1 MRIKDI
7 LSIKEFEPVV
17 DLSWGL
23 NINEHEK
30 MLSKYIMTDD
40 IAETFVEILE
50 SFNMVRSRSRI
61 EKLSGDINT
70 TVKRSHILSG
80 QYGTGKSYFLLMLS
94 IILEMKN
101 SVLANKMIEQFK
113 DYPELQFQLKVIQ
126 DKKKYFVVRI
136 NGESEN
142 QKEFIDVIQSK
153 ILESLEKEFDDF
165 KINSVYFSAKETI
178 SKVYYSPIYRDSI
191 DQYLEDRDVTIED
204 LLASLSNFRREG
216 LELAKKTIKDV
227 TGFPLQ
233 IEVPSFDNFLSEINE
248 ELAKNGYNELVIIF
262 DEFSAY
268 ITASIENK
276 RINKDLGQIQTLCQ
290 LTSKNS
296 QKNVAFIVSLH
307 KDINDILQSYG
318 IGNANELDKIIGR
331 FQAHTLKFEQGNELI
346 KNTLTLFDKSTFRE
360 YAIKYRDY
368 IETLENKYPYKFE
381 DFYPIHPATLD
392 YLMPISTIYAQKT
405 RTTLGFIKEI
415 VKEKYFIKP
424 IEENGKLNLVTL
436 SDLFETFQDA
446 IESKKPEI
454 INIYNQSINGY
465 SEDDDI
471 IKYLRA
477 ITIAYSSSLTKT
489 NAKAELTAKDIKD
502 IYQEKDEDVVRT
514 SLNRIVNT
522 NYSHVIMNKDAYRL
536 VAEVGGVNLNKK
548 ISEQMANVSAINVM
562 ENILNKSES
571 RIFIKSKYQLK
582 YNMGIFPFDITLD
595 GAKLNL
601 DELLNR
607 DVKSLVE
614 HSGYGKIIFVIP
626 NFYENYNKD
635 ELIREYAEKFKDI
648 NGNVCIAFANENPFK
663 EEELREYGA
672 LLRIEA
678 NDKEILANEELA
690 KIIITRRRKL
700 EDKIRNKYL
709 RKFANL
715 RNFTFIFGGGR
726 VDNTIRTEQAFYT
739 DLLFNYYNK
748 FPREIKVEN
757 FNTRDGLNKII
768 KLSLDRGL
776 GEFSKNDT
784 SSGVKQLRMLLEP
797 LGLITFT
804 ETVPGYKF
812 QLKVPGEEAPESSKE
827 IMDIILKE
835 NLSFKEKYRILKDAP
850 YGLSDKLVDLY
861 IYIANKVGKFNITYI
876 SGDKK
881 KYLTLDE
888 ATLKNLSEKPEDY
901 KMEVDKEGIVPDEV
915 EDIWKALNTLKIVK
929 QSRVRNFEAGRTN
942 DFSVFTTLGSE
953 IKTIYENL
961 EDKEKRLRVRG
972 IKTKEFKKLVEKL
985 KEIIKIMKKEEFYK
999 SVVELPSIMDKNKSF
1014 QENLD
1019 SFKELLLKIRD
1030 ITSPAVSSYENVA
1043 TFIPQLEDK
1052 VMDLNGY
1059 GDLKFEIKSLRE
1071 SFETYKKD
1079 FYNINLLKDI
1089 DSKLKELLKNYNNE
1103 YKVRHDAYNKKF
1115 IEYKDEFLKDMEI
1128 KIKAIKILEDLKFK
1142 NIASLDK
1149 FIVDLPGVVPCE
1161 LVVIENDIIV
1171 CNACDKKDLKKLE
1184 GKIEELKDLFIKHK
1198 KIVNGIFE
1206 SYLELLTEE
1215 SIKNKMINDNNYK
1228 NLIFALTRISN
1239 EEINGNEI
1247 SEIEESV
1254 ELIEDE
1260 INKILSSESVEGKN
1274 VDFNEIFDELLLE
1287 LQGTGQKYLKLTEV
1301 KSKFEAILE
1310 KYREKDILNTKI

>member
-454 INIYNQSINGY
+454 IY
-465 SEDDDI
+465 I
-471 IKYLRA
+471 IK
-477 ITIAYSSSLTKT
+477 
-489 NAKAELTAKDIKD
+489 
-502 IYQEKDEDVVRT
+502 V
-514 SLNRIVNT
+514 
-522 NYSHVIMNKDAYRL
+522 
-536 VAEVGGVNLNKK
+536 
-548 ISEQMANVSAINVM
+548 
-562 ENILNKSES
+562 
-571 RIFIKSKYQLK
+571 
-582 YNMGIFPFDITLD
+582 
-595 GAKLNL
+595 
-601 DELLNR
+601 
-607 DVKSLVE
+607 
-614 HSGYGKIIFVIP
+614 
-626 NFYENYNKD
+626 
-635 ELIREYAEKFKDI
+635 
-648 NGNVCIAFANENPFK
+648 
-663 EEELREYGA
+663 
-672 LLRIEA
+672 
-678 NDKEILANEELA
+678 
-690 KIIITRRRKL
+690 
-700 EDKIRNKYL
+700 
-709 RKFANL
+709 
-715 RNFTFIFGGGR
+715 
-726 VDNTIRTEQAFYT
+726 
-739 DLLFNYYNK
+739 
-748 FPREIKVEN
+748 
-757 FNTRDGLNKII
+757 
-768 KLSLDRGL
+768 
-776 GEFSKNDT
+776 
-784 SSGVKQLRMLLEP
+784 
-797 LGLITFT
+797 
-804 ETVPGYKF
+804 
-812 QLKVPGEEAPESSKE
+812 
-827 IMDIILKE
+827 
-835 NLSFKEKYRILKDAP
+835 
-850 YGLSDKLVDLY
+850 
-861 IYIANKVGKFNITYI
+861 
-876 SGDKK
+876 
-881 KYLTLDE
+881 
-888 ATLKNLSEKPEDY
+888 
-901 KMEVDKEGIVPDEV
+901 
-915 EDIWKALNTLKIVK
+915 
-929 QSRVRNFEAGRTN
+929 
-942 DFSVFTTLGSE
+942 
-953 IKTIYENL
+953 
-961 EDKEKRLRVRG
+961 
-972 IKTKEFKKLVEKL
+972 
-985 KEIIKIMKKEEFYK
+985 
-999 SVVELPSIMDKNKSF
+999 
-1014 QENLD
+1014 
-1019 SFKELLLKIRD
+1019 
-1030 ITSPAVSSYENVA
+1030 
-1043 TFIPQLEDK
+1043 
-1052 VMDLNGY
+1052 
-1059 GDLKFEIKSLRE
+1059 
-1071 SFETYKKD
+1071 
-1079 FYNINLLKDI
+1079 
-1089 DSKLKELLKNYNNE
+1089 
-1103 YKVRHDAYNKKF
+1103 
-1115 IEYKDEFLKDMEI
+1115 
-1128 KIKAIKILEDLKFK
+1128 
-1142 NIASLDK
+1142 
-1149 FIVDLPGVVPCE
+1149 
-1161 LVVIENDIIV
+1161 
-1171 CNACDKKDLKKLE
+1171 
-1184 GKIEELKDLFIKHK
+1184 
-1198 KIVNGIFE
+1198 
-1206 SYLELLTEE
+1206 
-1215 SIKNKMINDNNYK
+1215 
-1228 NLIFALTRISN
+1228 
-1239 EEINGNEI
+1239 
-1247 SEIEESV
+1247 
-1254 ELIEDE
+1254 
-1260 INKILSSESVEGKN
+1260 
-1274 VDFNEIFDELLLE
+1274 
-1287 LQGTGQKYLKLTEV
+1287 
-1301 KSKFEAILE
+1301 
-1310 KYREKDILNTKI
+1310 